1 MEKAK
6 EGQVWGYALGV
17 ELQQVSGADH
27 LFAPCRKP
35 TSQQGFP
42 SVVQMPCALDSVP
55 THPKVWSPSSLS
67 CLCFLP
73 RDPWSPSPWACR
85 GPLWEGQG
93 GVTLAPPLGRDIN
106 LDVNRIL
113 GYRHFCNK
121 LWNATKFALRG
132 LGKSFV
138 PLPTSKV
145 RVFWL
150 GLQIA
155 PTQAAP
161 LVLKCQA

>member
-6 EGQVWGYALGV
+6 EGQVWGHAPGV
-17 ELQQVSGADH
+17 EMQQVSGADH

-55 THPKVWSPSSLS
+55 THPKVWSPSSLG
-67 CLCFLP
+67 LP
-73 RDPWSPSPWACR
+73 VSFPKTHGLFHL
-85 GPLWEGQG
+85 GPAEDLSGKENG

-145 RVFWL
+145 RIFWL
-150 GLQIA
+150 GLLIA